1 MFSSLEE
8 RLDELHLEVPERHHR
23 ILVVDDEQENLDV
36 LTAVLE
42 DDWEV
47 HAALSGE
54 EALETIASQGEMDL
68 VIADQRMPGITGV
81 ELLARIADESPRT
94 VRIVLTA
101 YSDVEPMLLAINRGE
116 VYRFLLKP
124 FEAAEIQAVVRDGL
138 AMQDRALLLEHL
150 AGALSER
157 KADLARTLDELRDA
171 QAHLLA
177 AERLATVGSAT
188 SGLVHDLRNMMT
200 VVSLL
205 LAVIEQRAGDD
216 EITGPVGA
224 ICDLFQQEIH
234 LLEKVREFSRS
245 GEPTVERA
253 PTDVPPLLEQVL
265 TLHRMEPGG
274 RENPVVVD
282 VQPEAGRL
290 DLDAGRIRHAVLALL
305 GNATRASAPDVPI
318 NLAVRCEAPGWA
330 CIEVRD
336 QGRGM
341 DAETLARSTQPFF
354 SGFVPPGLG
363 LGLEVARLCAA
374 AHGGRF
380 EIDCPGTGTR
390 ARLLLPIEGGAS

>member
-8 RLDELHLEVPERHHR
+8 RLHQLRLEVPERHHR
-23 ILVVDDEQENLDV
+23 ILIVDDEVENLDV
-36 LTAVLE
+36 LSAVLE

-47 HAALSGE
+47 HSAMSGE
-54 EALETIASQGEMDL
+54 EALQTIASQGPMDL

-81 ELLARIADESPRT
+81 ELLARIAAESPRT

-101 YSDVEPMLLAINRGE
+101 YSDVEPMLAAINRGD

-138 AMQDRALLLEHL
+138 AMQDRALLLDHL
-150 AGALSER
+150 AGALAER
-157 KADLARTLDELRDA
+157 KADLARTLDELRET
-171 QAHLLA
+171 QGHLLA

-205 LAVIEQRAGDD
+205 LSVIEQRAEGD
-216 EITGPVGA
+216 EISGPLGA
-224 ICDLFQQEIH
+224 ICDQFEREIH
-234 LLEKVREFSRS
+234 LLERVREFARA
-245 GEPTVERA
+245 GDLTVARA
-253 PTDVPPLLEQVL
+253 PTDMPALLDQVV
-265 TLHRMEPGG
+265 TLHRMEPEG
-274 RENPVVVD
+274 RANPVVVD

-290 DLDAGRIRHAVLALL
+290 DLDADRIRHAVLALL
-305 GNATRASAPDVPI
+305 GNATRASAPDAPI
-318 NLAVRCEAPGWA
+318 NLDVRCEAPGWA

-336 QGRGM
+336 RGCGM
-341 DAETLARSTQPFF
+341 DAETLARATQPFF
-354 SGFVPPGLG
+354 SGFSPPGIG

-380 EIDCPGTGTR
+380 EIDCPGPGAR
-390 ARLLLPIEGGAS
+390 ARLLLPVEGRAS